1 MWVWTQD
8 DELVNMDHVEFV
20 RVEQDED
27 DRVFELR
34 AYPFQW
40 IESDEDVF
48 YSLAARDTPKEAHG
62 LLEEVVGALSG
73 GTDVLD
79 LRERA

>member
-1 MWVWTQD
+1 MWVRTQD
-8 DELVNMDHVEFV
+8 DELVNLDHVEFV

-27 DRVFELR
+27 DRTFEVR

-40 IESDEDVF
+40 VEAPEEVF
-48 YSLAARDTPKEAHG
+48 YTLAAKPTQDSARTVLK
-62 LLEEVVGALSG
+62 EVVGALSG

-79 LRERA
+79 LTGES